1 MEGRRR
7 LIKDILWFL
16 VFWGLFAA
24 IFRLWFGL
32 GATTNL
38 SDDVP
43 WGLWKILNMVA
54 GVALSTGGF
63 TLGILVYVLQLKR
76 FKPLVRM
83 AVLVAFLGYGSSLF
97 ALLFDI
103 GLPHRF
109 WHPFVM
115 WNENSFLF
123 EVFWCVALYF
133 TVTMLEIVPTVG
145 QRWGSS
151 KIFHWLEGIAFGI
164 VVFGISLSGLHHS
177 SLGSL
182 FLVTPQRLHPLWY
195 TSLLPLLFIISAM
208 GAGMMTIILI
218 KILYARLYDPVSVF
232 GPVSE
237 STACVIN
244 PQDAERKPKRVP
256 GKEMPMLSSLAS
268 IAAGVL
274 GVYLGLKIFDLF
286 RTGAWGTLIAGT
298 WESWLYLAELGLTA
312 ILPVVLMSIPRV
324 RRSPSGLGWTSF
336 AAASGL
342 ALNRLS
348 VGIFG
353 YFRDAGTVYFPSLI
367 EWVLCVGVVAAA
379 GLIFMFAVEN
389 LPIMT
394 EFSRDR
400 RSLVRMFVPSFDKI
414 SHVWHTVFTDGLRRV
429 TLIAVFTVPFSWAI
443 LYPGYQNP
451 YDGETP
457 IQPAFGLDVQRDTLL
472 IDGDRG
478 GVATIFAHK
487 DHQRR
492 LGGDT
497 ACAHCHHV
505 SLPHDRS
512 TPCSRCHRHMAYPT
526 KIFDHTFHIAAVA
539 ETADVSGLHPENH
552 SCRECHPAPGPKT
565 GQNAHTCYSCHQ
577 EDMWLIGQPD
587 STVNLM
593 YASSFGVAM
602 HRICIPCHQ
611 QKQDTADHAHLAE
624 CGTCHQSRRYSQPS
638 GHLVAGSSD
647 PAASDGR
654 NEEFGF

>member
-1 MEGRRR
+1 MEGKRR

-16 VFWGLFAA
+16 VFWGLLAA
-24 IFRLWFGL
+24 IFRMWFGL
-32 GATTNL
+32 GPTTNL
-38 SDDVP
+38 SDEVP

-63 TLGILVYVLQLKR
+63 TLGILVYVLRLKQ

-133 TVTMLEIVPTVG
+133 TVTMLEIIPTVG
-145 QRWGSS
+145 ERWGNS

-164 VVFGISLSGLHHS
+164 VVFGISLSSLHHS

-195 TSLLPLLFIISAM
+195 SSLLPLFFIISAM
-208 GAGMMTIILI
+208 GAGMMTIVLI
-218 KILYARLYDPVSVF
+218 KILYAKLYDPVSVF
-232 GPVSE
+232 GPVSQQ
-237 STACVIN
+237 TACVIN
-244 PQDAERKPKRVP
+244 PQDPNNKPKTVP
-256 GKEMPMLSSLAS
+256 GKDLPMLTNMAL
-268 IAAGVL
+268 IAGGVL
-274 GVYLGLKIFDLF
+274 SVYLALKVSDLF
-286 RTGAWGTLIAGT
+286 RTGSWNALTASS
-298 WESWLYLAELGLTA
+298 WESWLYLGELGLIA
-312 ILPVVLMSIPRV
+312 VIPVLLISIPRI
-324 RRSPSGLGWTSF
+324 RRSPVGLGWAAFS
-336 AAASGL
+336 AAAGL
-342 ALNRLS
+342 ALNRMS

-367 EWVLCVGVVAAA
+367 EWALCFGVVAAA
-379 GLIFMFAVEN
+379 GLVFLFATEN

-394 EFSRDR
+394 DLSRR
-400 RSLVRMFVPSFDKI
+400 QHSLAKMFAPSFDRI

-429 TLIAVFTVPFSWAI
+429 SIIAVFAI
-443 LYPGYQNP
+443 PLCWVLLYPGYRDYQ
-451 YDGETP
+451 DTD
-457 IQPAFGLDVQRDTLL
+457 IHVQPAIGLDVQRDTLL
-472 IDGDRG
+472 IDGNRRG
-478 GVATIFAHK
+478 VVTTFAHA

-492 LGGDT
+492 LAGDT
-497 ACAHCHHV
+497 SCAHCHHI

-512 TPCSRCHRHMAYPT
+512 TPCSRCHRRMAYPT

-587 STVNLM
+587 STANLM
-593 YASSFGVAM
+593 HAPSFSTAM
-602 HRICIPCHQ
+602 HHTCIPCHRQ
-611 QKQDTADHAHLAE
+611 EEDRTEAADLTT
-624 CGTCHQSRRYSQPS
+624 CGTCHKSRR
-638 GHLVAGSSD
+638 H
-647 PAASDGR
+647 ASPGR
-654 NEEFGF
+654 PVRADFADRTP